1 MPRYKG
7 AHLTWNDRLTIEKML
22 REGYSKPQIA
32 RYLGVHYSTVYDEC
46 RRGAVELKRSDLT
59 TYISYSADVAKDYH
73 LDRKKNM
80 EKPLKIGKDHR
91 LARWLVKT
99 ISEGYSPS
107 AACSMLG
114 KTPETTFSCT
124 LCRQTVYKYIENG
137 DLWPLTNKELRYKSD
152 QKRTYNRVK
161 AAKAPRGD
169 SIEHRPEHINN
180 REEPGHWEMDSVV
193 GKKGTKAALCVLTG
207 RVTRD
212 EIIRKMHDDTAASVV
227 GVLDRLERRPLCSA
241 RCSRASPWTTGA
253 NLQIA
258 RAWSA
263 PVCCPERSAPTSTTA
278 TPGHPESA
286 AATRNRTSLSGGFSP
301 RARTSAR

>member
-32 RYLGVHYSTVYDEC
+32 RYLGVHHSTVYDEC

-161 AAKAPRGD
+161 AAKAPQRGQ
-169 SIEHRPEHINN
+169 H
-180 REEPGHWEMDSVV
+180 
-193 GKKGTKAALCVLTG
+193 
-207 RVTRD
+207 
-212 EIIRKMHDDTAASVV
+212 
-227 GVLDRLERRPLCSA
+227 
-241 RCSRASPWTTGA
+241 RASPGA
-253 NLQIA
+253 HQQPGGAGPLGDGQ
-258 RAWSA
+258 RSGQEGHQGR
-263 PVCCPERSAPTSTTA
+263 PVRPHRTRDA
-278 TPGHPESA
+278 GRDHPQDA
-286 AATRNRTSLSGGFSP
+286 
-301 RARTSAR
+301 